1 IMEAL
6 NAIPQDSLSK
16 RIAYAKRNS
25 LQGLKRNKQVEKI
38 QDYVFMVKVYN

>member
-1 IMEAL
+1 MEAL
-6 NAIPQDSLSK
+6 NAIPYDSLSK
-16 RIAYAKRNS
+16 RIAYGKKSS